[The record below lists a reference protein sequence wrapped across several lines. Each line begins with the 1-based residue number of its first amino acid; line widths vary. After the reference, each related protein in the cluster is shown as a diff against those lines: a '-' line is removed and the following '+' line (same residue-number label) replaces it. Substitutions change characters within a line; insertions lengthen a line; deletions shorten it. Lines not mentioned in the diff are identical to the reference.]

1 MFLLSY
7 TRFLLTHN
15 ETKKSKNFEFE
26 LSNFLK
32 THNIYLTINSLEN
45 EFIWKKTATIS
56 NNPKY
61 CLEKEIWSERHSLEN
76 ESVQMSPQ
84 GF

>member
-45 EFIWKKTATIS
+45 EFIWKKLQPFRTTPNIALKKKFEARDI
-56 NNPKY
+56 P
-61 CLEKEIWSERHSLEN
+61 
-76 ESVQMSPQ
+76 
-84 GF
+84 